1 MKLKQPRNLMTGAM
15 MAMGLG
21 LCAGQV
27 MANEIHGSLEG
38 EEREWHVVTHAE
50 GSTANYHEL
59 MPGMLNVTIQGHREE
74 KFATQ
79 GTLSIDFM
87 VMQGS
92 PSAASVTYF
101 SEASMVPHYGTE
113 TEVPIELEVLELE
126 GDSGRAKGRV
136 STSLA
141 YVESM
146 QSSHDADNSID
157 LDVEFDVTLVR
168 EELEL

>member
-1 MKLKQPRNLMTGAM
+1 MRDIGQSFCLALCTCAMTLAS
-15 MAMGLG
+15 AQAL
-21 LCAGQV
+21 
-27 MANEIHGSLEG
+27 ANEIHGSLDG

-92 PSAASVTYF
+92 PGAASVTYF
-101 SEASMVPHYGTE
+101 PENGLTPHYGTE
-113 TEVPIELEVLELE
+113 TEVPIELECWN
-126 GDSGRAKGRV
+126 SRATAGAPRGGSALRWPMWSRCRV
-136 STSLA
+136 PTMRIKQSPSTS
-141 YVESM
+141 
-146 QSSHDADNSID
+146 SS
-157 LDVEFDVTLVR
+157 T
-168 EELEL
+168 

>member
-1 MKLKQPRNLMTGAM
+1 MRDIGRSI
-15 MAMGLG
+15 GLA
-21 LCAGQV
+21 LCAGAMTLVAAQ
-27 MANEIHGSLEG
+27 ALADEIRGTLDG
-38 EEREWHVVTHAE
+38 EEREWHVVTHAQ

-59 MPGMLNVTIQGHREE
+59 MPGMLGVTIQAHREE

-87 VMQGS
+87 VMQGT
-92 PSAASVTYF
+92 PGAASVTYF
-101 SEASMVPHYGTE
+101 PENSLTPHYGTE
-113 TEVPIELEVLELE
+113 TEVPVEFEVLELE

-146 QSSHDADNSID
+146 QSSPDADNSID

>member
-1 MKLKQPRNLMTGAM
+1 MRDIGQSFCLA
-15 MAMGLG
+15 
-21 LCAGQV
+21 LCAGV
-27 MANEIHGSLEG
+27 MTLASAQALANEIHGSLDG

-136 STSLA
+136 RTSLA